1 MVTIPLRASIFSLV
15 VTLTSVVVELACL
28 HGLFTLNALLES
40 RALRQG
46 KLISVRRH
54 RIRSRLLAVFATAC
68 FVSVEVFTSANTHT
82 DFVTRNQSQPC
93 VRLIERRRFDSDSAV
108 QRGNADLSVDGG
120 AEAIGLS
127 CVQVRNGT
135 FSFRGGNYSAR
146 NGAVQCEEKA
156 VYSYRPNAR
165 QLRSPFERGM
175 TSFCKE
181 NFCVSVLLADEN
193 TLLIS
198 EPYDG
203 RSSRNANASFFVTHV
218 HFSLRAARLRWIA
231 RNIQQLYSISVL
243 EELELRRQTLL
254 QSQTARCEFEVE
266 RREVSMIKGWTFVTA
281 LLFWI
286 CCVLFF
292 VAMAA
297 LKRGVLYDMNNAM
310 HWATRTCHPP
320 GGDSTAAGV
329 VGGRAAAFVRLDSY
343 DSDRPLVS
351 VMATA
356 GTPPPANA
364 QYEEDTTSPQL

>member
-1 MVTIPLRASIFSLV
+1 MVNINLDINLGGGAERSTGLDSFV
-15 VTLTSVVVELACL
+15 CL
-28 HGLFTLNALLES
+28 GSE
-40 RALRQG
+40 G
-46 KLISVRRH
+46 DVKCGVRR
-54 RIRSRLLAVFATAC
+54 SRRRQRPKCIVLQADINGDDTAE
-68 FVSVEVFTSANTHT
+68 SKHIQPGGDT
-82 DFVTRNQSQPC
+82 D
-93 VRLIERRRFDSDSAV
+93 ERGGRTGVPSRFDSDSAV